1 MVCISPLLS
10 LMVDQQSKFSP
21 KGLSTEYVGES
32 QRDLAVKHKIL
43 NGDVQLVYISPESL
57 IMNKTYRSMLL
68 TPQYQQNLVAL
79 VIDEAHCVKTWGDS
93 FRKAFAEIGDLRST
107 IPSSVNVLALT
118 ATATKETFDVIVKR
132 LSLENP
138 TVVAL
143 PPFRNNISYSVQPK
157 IDVHTLGE
165 MLYQELKAKRT
176 SFPKTILYV
185 RTYTDCSN
193 VYMVLKRKMGSEM
206 TEPPGCPNVSGYRL
220 FNRALTEEKKEEVLS
235 MFGRKDTTLRLV
247 IATTAFSMGV
257 DIQDI
262 RRIVHWGMPSSYPR
276 GVCARD
282 R

>member
-1 MVCISPLLS
+1 
-10 LMVDQQSKFSP
+10 
-21 KGLSTEYVGES
+21 
-32 QRDLAVKHKIL
+32 
-43 NGDVQLVYISPESL
+43 
-57 IMNKTYRSMLL
+57 MNKTYRSMLL

-93 FRKAFAEIGDLRST
+93 FRKAFAEIGDLIST

-138 TVVAL
+138 TVVDI

-193 VYMVLKRKMGSEM
+193 VYMALKRKMGSVM

-220 FNRALTEEKKEEVLS
+220 VGMFNRALTEEKEEEVLS
-235 MFGRKDTTLRLV
+235 MFGR
-247 IATTAFSMGV
+247 
-257 DIQDI
+257 Q
-262 RRIVHWGMPSSYPR
+262 PS
-276 GVCARD
+276 D
-282 R
+282 L